1 MYRVE
6 AGIIYTLQNTGL
18 LLIPTICTVTDIN
31 IINTKICYGGDRSLN
46 WDSDRKELAV
56 SAMYFIMILKQKLKT
71 PKTKSP
77 PCSLLLVVWSAVV
90 GLDIIP
96 SSKPV
101 KEITRPAHRQRR
113 EFKLLAAQE
122 STTKSRESKHMQ
134 SQQRCKASVSASG
147 GRHV

>member
-6 AGIIYTLQNTGL
+6 TGIIYTLQDMGL
-18 LLIPTICTVTDIN
+18 LLIPTICTVIDIN

-46 WDSDRKELAV
+46 WDSGRKELAV
-56 SAMYFIMILKQKLKT
+56 SAMHFIIILKQKLKT

-77 PCSLLLVVWSAVV
+77 SYALLLVAWSTV

-122 STTKSRESKHMQ
+122 STTKSRESKHLQ
-134 SQQRCKASVSASG
+134 SQQWCKAFISASG